1 MTDNERLANE
11 LVDAAY
17 GRMAEGNLE
26 PGDKVII
33 VLARNNDKVVEL
45 VRKVGCAAGKPLT
58 LFDQLKSHAPAAG
71 GSGGLV
77 AVLLVLLDRL

>member
-17 GRMAEGNLE
+17 GRMAEGTLE

-33 VLARNNDKVVEL
+33 VLARNNDNVMKL
-45 VRKVGCAAGKPLT
+45 VKKVGCANGKPLA
-58 LFDQLKSHAPAAG
+58 LFDQVKTHAPVATG
-71 GSGGLV
+71 GGGLV
-77 AVLLVLLDRL
+77 AVILMMLDRM